1 MDDGVKVIF
10 VLSIFVYIIL
20 IGWCSWCLSDKN
32 KKKECCDKCF
42 KFIRKYNCFGDRV
55 QEDPI
60 IDYVE
65 V

>member
-1 MDDGVKVIF
+1 MSNDIQVI
-10 VLSIFVYIIL
+10 VIIVCFVYIIG
-20 IGWCSWCLSDKN
+20 IAWCSWCLSDKN

-42 KFIRKYNCFGDRV
+42 KYIRKYNCFGDRV
-55 QEDPI
+55 QEEPI